1 MKLIGVAH
9 LHIFARC
16 PVVVI
21 QGPVVTR
28 FWCLVHWSA
37 KISWTDVIG
46 NNVRRRAQG
55 FGIVEGIAP
64 GTHVLV
70 FTTQVKVR
78 VHVDQI
84 GELIV
89 QISGRCTTCTTIE
102 LKSGCS
108 SHLFNHT
115 IYTMYNLLTKQNVA
129 VHPRTDGLHSW
140 SLLPDEACAHIA
152 RRLRLCDGARI
163 AWRRRRRSW
172 VRLSTT
178 ILCVNDLLL
187 DPPWKALIQLVEFIT
202 RHLSL
207 VTKFEGL
214 RSDTWEIHPLESK
227 YTWFSGLFCTS
238 SRSIPMKRKF

>member
-55 FGIVEGIAP
+55 FRIVEGIAP

-115 IYTMYNLLTKQNVA
+115 IYVQSLDKTKCCCSSKNRRA
-129 VHPRTDGLHSW
+129 
-140 SLLPDEACAHIA
+140 SLVEPSP
-152 RRLRLCDGARI
+152 
-163 AWRRRRRSW
+163 RRSLCSHCAATAALRW
-172 VRLSTT
+172 SKDSVEAPEEELGEALDDDFVR
-178 ILCVNDLLL
+178 
-187 DPPWKALIQLVEFIT
+187 Q
-202 RHLSL
+202 
-207 VTKFEGL
+207 
-214 RSDTWEIHPLESK
+214 
-227 YTWFSGLFCTS
+227 
-238 SRSIPMKRKF
+238 

>member
-1 MKLIGVAH
+1 MDPVKLIGVAH

-89 QISGRCTTCTTIE
+89 QISGRAAQHAQQLNSNLGVLPICLITLQSLDKTKCC
-102 LKSGCS
+102 CS
-108 SHLFNHT
+108 SKNRR
-115 IYTMYNLLTKQNVA
+115 A
-129 VHPRTDGLHSW
+129 
-140 SLLPDEACAHIA
+140 SLVEPSP
-152 RRLRLCDGARI
+152 
-163 AWRRRRRSW
+163 RRSLCSHCAATAALRW
-172 VRLSTT
+172 SKDSVEAPEEEEELGEALDDDFVR
-178 ILCVNDLLL
+178 
-187 DPPWKALIQLVEFIT
+187 Q
-202 RHLSL
+202 
-207 VTKFEGL
+207 
-214 RSDTWEIHPLESK
+214 
-227 YTWFSGLFCTS
+227 
-238 SRSIPMKRKF
+238 

>member
-1 MKLIGVAH
+1 MDPVKLIGVAH
-9 LHIFARC
+9 LHIVARC

-21 QGPVVTR
+21 QGPVVTH
-28 FWCLVHWSA
+28 FWSLVHWSA

-89 QISGRCTTCTTIE
+89 QISGRAAQHAQQLNSNVGVLPICLIT
-102 LKSGCS
+102 LQWP
-108 SHLFNHT
+108 L
-115 IYTMYNLLTKQNVA
+115 YNLLTKQNVA
-129 VHPRTDGLHSW
+129 FHPRTDGLHSW

-172 VRLSTT
+172 VRLSATV
-178 ILCVNDLLL
+178 LCVNDLLL
-187 DPPWKALIQLVEFIT
+187 DPPGKAPVQLIELLTRHLSTALVQLIELLT

-207 VTKFEGL
+207 AKKFLG
-214 RSDTWEIHPLESK
+214 
-227 YTWFSGLFCTS
+227 
-238 SRSIPMKRKF
+238 

>member
-1 MKLIGVAH
+1 MDPVKLIGVAH

-21 QGPVVTR
+21 PGPVVTR

-55 FGIVEGIAP
+55 FRIVEGIAP

-89 QISGRCTTCTTIE
+89 QISGRAAQQLNSNLGVLPIGLTT
-102 LKSGCS
+102 
-108 SHLFNHT
+108 
-115 IYTMYNLLTKQNVA
+115 
-129 VHPRTDGLHSW
+129 
-140 SLLPDEACAHIA
+140 
-152 RRLRLCDGARI
+152 
-163 AWRRRRRSW
+163 
-172 VRLSTT
+172 
-178 ILCVNDLLL
+178 
-187 DPPWKALIQLVEFIT
+187 
-202 RHLSL
+202 
-207 VTKFEGL
+207 
-214 RSDTWEIHPLESK
+214 
-227 YTWFSGLFCTS
+227 
-238 SRSIPMKRKF
+238 